1 MIKTFTKDDLIR
13 YLYHETTETETKEI
27 SNALLFDAELRSV
40 YAELNAVK
48 QQLDQSRLEP
58 SASTIGNI
66 LNYARQQDKA
76 AI

>member
-27 SNALLFDAELRSV
+27 SNALLFDAELRNL

-48 QQLDQSRLEP
+48 QQLTNARLEP
-58 SASTIGNI
+58 SIQTVMNI
-66 LNYARQQDKA
+66 LDYARSKPVVKG
-76 AI
+76 